1 MFLPEIP
8 TYCKWNFQYQAGHLQ
23 LTTVLFCVFLAAD
36 FDLDRGSLPVIDE
49 LFLMTQVKKNHTVI
63 EFFSSL
69 VIFLAFPMSIVFGP
83 LKQNLYSA
91 ALASQFANEV
101 CFHSGSMT
109 IYPPQ
114 HYILGP
120 KEYLL

>member
-1 MFLPEIP
+1 M
-8 TYCKWNFQYQAGHLQ
+8 
-23 LTTVLFCVFLAAD
+23 LFVAAD
-36 FDLDRGSLPVIDE
+36 FDPDRRSLPVIDE
-49 LFLMTQVKKNHTVI
+49 LFLKV
-63 EFFSSL
+63 FSPS
-69 VIFLAFPMSIVFGP
+69 VVFLAFPMSIVFGP
-83 LKQNLYSA
+83 FKQNLYSA

-101 CFHSGSMT
+101 CFHSGSP